1 MFDDEDEEYN
11 DSSLNEDLEHFE
23 EHLKGNSLRFID
35 SDRLEGIIDHYL
47 IQGQYNKAKIAA
59 EFGIYQFAYNP
70 LFRLRKAQALGGIG
84 LLQEALDLV
93 QQLERQEL
101 FSAELFLTRASIHAQ
116 QREHK
121 LAIKYFEKALEYS
134 DAAEHDYIYL
144 DIAIE
149 YERLQQYQD
158 AIDVLHRAL
167 KTNKNNEAALY
178 ELGRCYD
185 ALGATQASIDAY
197 LKFIDEQPYSSTAW
211 YNLGNAYSKIEDFDR
226 AVWAYDYAILINEEF
241 GPAHFNLGNAYL
253 SLEKYHKAIEHFD
266 LCMKHDGD
274 DAMALCYIGEAY
286 EQLNEL
292 DLSKHY
298 YKKSI
303 ALEPMLPEAWLGLGI
318 VEDLLGST
326 KEGIVLIQ
334 KALDYDP
341 ENAGIYHVL
350 AGAYEKIE
358 ATEEANY
365 HYLKSLELG
374 PTDEEA
380 LNDYMAFLSSSS
392 LSTAQHFILEFLDKH
407 PRHFQA
413 QLHLINLKWQMGQV
427 HEAKFM
433 YLNCLNQSS
442 AQAKNIFEIN
452 PKLLDDSD
460 FLHLTDDL

>member
-1 MFDDEDEEYN
+1 MFDDEEEDFN
-11 DSSLNEDLEHFE
+11 DSSLNEDIEQFE
-23 EHLKGNSLRFID
+23 AHLKGNSLGFID
-35 SDRLEGIIDHYL
+35 SDRLEGLIDHYL

-70 LFRLRKAQALGGIG
+70 LFRLRKSQALGGMG

-93 QQLERQEL
+93 QQLEKQEV

-121 LAIKYFEKALEYS
+121 AAIKYFEKALEYS
-134 DAAEHDYIYL
+134 EAAEHDYIYL

-149 YERLQQYQD
+149 YERLQQYQE

-211 YNLGNAYSKIEDFDR
+211 YNLGNAYSKIEDFDH

-253 SLEKYHKAIEHFD
+253 SLEKYHKAIEHFEA
-266 LCMKHDGD
+266 CMKHDGD

-292 DLSKHY
+292 ELSKHY

-318 VEDLLGST
+318 VEDMLGST

-358 ATEEANY
+358 ELEEANF

-374 PTDEEA
+374 PYDDEA
-380 LNDYMAFLSSSS
+380 LNDYLAFLTASSISS
-392 LSTAQHFILEFLDKH
+392 AQQFILEFLDKH
-407 PRHFQA
+407 PQHFQA
-413 QLHLINLKWQMGQV
+413 KLHLVNLKWMLGQAA
-427 HEAKFM
+427 EAKHLYM
-433 YLNCLNQSS
+433 ACLEKSTVLS
-442 AQAKNIFEIN
+442 KNIFEIN

-460 FLHLTDDL
+460 FLYLTNEL